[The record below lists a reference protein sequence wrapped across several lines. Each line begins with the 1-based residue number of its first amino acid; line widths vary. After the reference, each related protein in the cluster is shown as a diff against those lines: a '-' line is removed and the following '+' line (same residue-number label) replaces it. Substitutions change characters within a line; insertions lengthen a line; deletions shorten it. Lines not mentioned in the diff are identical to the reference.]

1 MIEFKIVPFYQLD
14 SEMSMV
20 LQFCG
25 FISVK
30 NSNKVNVEIIDNFY
44 VIYYVLEEVNLES
57 NGKWFDG
64 KLNPLSSDRKKLDLD
79 LHLCCE

>member
-44 VIYYVLEEVNLES
+44 VIYHIP
-57 NGKWFDG
+57 G
-64 KLNPLSSDRKKLDLD
+64 
-79 LHLCCE
+79 